1 MDEGERGGL
10 EGDKSEYDKS
20 LMMKLFYEVKEER
33 DRYIK
38 ALEKER
44 ELREKERQLREKEKE
59 ERDKERNIIEK
70 ERDRRDKEKGI
81 EREEKEKERDKRD
94 KEKDV
99 LLQQISKR
107 DAEIHKLKD
116 ELKDGRIKELELTV
130 FQLEA
135 ALQVSNGII
144 TSTSSKSRLKGALA
158 LEEKPSKSKGEKDDE
173 EKEEEK
179 EEIEETNIN
188 FLDES
193 AERLGMQLQERKGC
207 FGILTLHN
215 DWVWAIYNMWMLKMT
230 AAVVVTG
237 SFVLALPILY
247 PEYGLIAHLEYWT
260 NIRKFY
266 LLIVVG
272 FSLIY
277 KYIHTCI

>member
-1 MDEGERGGL
+1 MDINNYINLGEGEKQKDKGVEERRGGL
-10 EGDKSEYDKS
+10 EGDTSVFDKF

-44 ELREKERQLREKEKE
+44 DLREKDREEREKDRE
-59 ERDKERNIIEK
+59 EREK

-81 EREEKEKERDKRD
+81 ESEEKEKERDKRD
-94 KEKDV
+94 KEKEA
-99 LLQQISKR
+99 LLQEISKR
-107 DAEIHKLKD
+107 DVEIQKLKD
-116 ELKDGRIKELELTV
+116 GLKDGKIKELEID
-130 FQLEA
+130 LEA
-135 ALQVSNGII
+135 ALQLSNGSI
-144 TSTSSKSRLKGALA
+144 TSRGSKSRLKGALA
-158 LEEKPSKSKGEKDDE
+158 LKDKRTESKDKIDDE

-179 EEIEETNIN
+179 EELEEVETNIN
-188 FLDES
+188 FLGEN
-193 AERLGMQLQERKGC
+193 AERLGMQPPERKGC
-207 FGILTLHN
+207 FGILPLHN

-272 FSLIY
+272 
-277 KYIHTCI
+277 